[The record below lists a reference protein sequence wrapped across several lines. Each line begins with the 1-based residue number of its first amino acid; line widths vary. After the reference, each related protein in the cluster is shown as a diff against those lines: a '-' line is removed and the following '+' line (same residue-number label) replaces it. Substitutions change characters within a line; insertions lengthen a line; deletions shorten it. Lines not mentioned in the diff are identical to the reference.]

1 MNLSSEAAKKVDL
14 ILDTEVYFSECLDE
28 AFQSRNIRPDPETSV
43 YLVNLLNF
51 YMSADNLYVIDPS
64 GKRKQET
71 PAEIML
77 KALSEESSGPQV
89 QLLKKLGDTCLYVG
103 GFFGDSL
110 NKRLVDL
117 DYYIEMGETAYGTL
131 ALNSSSSDFSKVY
144 GDFSSRFTDYLDVL
158 THISLKLMVQT
169 NEDLL
174 KLYDKYVT
182 TGSELAKDQLLEKG
196 ILNAQTKNGGYQ

>member
-1 MNLSSEAAKKVDL
+1 MSSPAVKKIDL
-14 ILDTEVYFSECLDE
+14 ILDTDTYFTECLDE
-28 AFQSRNIRPDPETSV
+28 AFQSRKIEANPNTSN
-43 YLVNLLNF
+43 YLVNLLKH
-51 YMSADNLYVIDPS
+51 YMSADNLYVIDSS

-71 PAEIML
+71 PAEMLL
-77 KALSEESSGPQV
+77 KALNQDSKGPKV

-110 NKRLVDL
+110 NKRIVDL

-131 ALNSSSSDFSKVY
+131 ATNAQDQASSQVYEEFSY
-144 GDFSSRFTDYLDVL
+144 RFTDFLDVL

-174 KLYDKYVT
+174 KLYDKYIT
-182 TGSELAKDQLLEKG
+182 TGSELAKDQLVEKG
-196 ILNAQTKNGGYQ
+196 ILNAQLKNGGYQ